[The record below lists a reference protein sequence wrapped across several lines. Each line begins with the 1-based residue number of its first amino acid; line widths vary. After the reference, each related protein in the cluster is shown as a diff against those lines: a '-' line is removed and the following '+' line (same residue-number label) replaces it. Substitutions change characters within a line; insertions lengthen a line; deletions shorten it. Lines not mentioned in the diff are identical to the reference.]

1 MTIDFSLGYNSNKES
16 NDFLRCF
23 WAALRKEFGKAAWNL
38 LPLRI
43 ENKIYLGY
51 CDIGLGHALEISLSY
66 KIRGCL
72 SAIRISVDDSVSD
85 AQLNKRLKECITNA
99 CKNIDK
105 LELFSFTLP
114 LDNAICFEKSDANY
128 FSLDVNKL
136 MLNVYGY
143 DWVDAKTQSSSLLKN
158 ICAWLSFDQLK
169 YISIEGCAF
178 QVYSDTVRQQLESP
192 MKYRL
197 KITANIQKYL
207 DDFISKPY
215 SYEDHLSDIDKAVFL
230 FGQGLKYDELSQ
242 MSISPLETYNEQAIL
257 CYMSALEVVTLKDIE
272 PSKCECCG
280 QLRYSI
286 AKRVE
291 NLVYEVSQSKAMR
304 KMIADFYK
312 NRSQFVHLGT
322 MLSENNYTGISIPL
336 MNKGYGEGLIMQ
348 CNFRSA
354 DLADIVKECIMW
366 KINDANSRLNIIL

>member
-1 MTIDFSLGYNSNKES
+1 MKIDFSLRYDSNKES

-43 ENKIYLGY
+43 ENKIYLGH
-51 CDIGLGHALEISLSY
+51 CDIGLEHVLDISLSY
-66 KIRGCL
+66 KIKGCL
-72 SAIRISVDDSVSD
+72 SAISISVDDSISD
-85 AQLNKRLKECITNA
+85 AQLQRRLKECITHA
-99 CKNIDK
+99 RKNKDN
-105 LELFSFTLP
+105 LESFSLTLQ
-114 LDNAICFEKSDANY
+114 LDSAICFEKSEANY
-128 FSLDVNKL
+128 LSLDDNRL

-143 DWVDAKTQSSSLLKN
+143 DLVDAKTLSSSLLKN

-169 YISIEGCAF
+169 YISVEGCAF
-178 QVYSDTVRQQLESP
+178 QVYSDSVRRQIGRQR
-192 MKYRL
+192 KYKL
-197 KITANIQKYL
+197 KVSDSIQKYL
-207 DDFISKPY
+207 DEFIGKPY
-215 SYEDHLSDIDKAVFL
+215 SYEDNLSDIDKAVFL

-242 MSISPLETYNEQAIL
+242 MTISSLEAYNEQAIL

-291 NLVYEVSQSKAMR
+291 NLVYEVSQSMALR

-312 NRSQFVHLGT
+312 NRSKFVHLGT

-336 MNKGYGEGLIMQ
+336 MNKGYGNGLIMQ

-354 DLADIVKECIMW
+354 DLASIVKECIMW

>member
-1 MTIDFSLGYNSNKES
+1 MTIDFSLGYDSNKES

-43 ENKIYLGY
+43 ENKIYLGH
-51 CDIGLGHALEISLSY
+51 CDIGLEHVLDISLSY
-66 KIRGCL
+66 KIKGCL
-72 SAIRISVDDSVSD
+72 SAISISVDDSISD
-85 AQLNKRLKECITNA
+85 VQLQRRLKGCITHA
-99 CKNIDK
+99 RKNIDK
-105 LELFSFTLP
+105 LEVFSFSLE
-114 LDNAICFEKSDANY
+114 LDNAICFEKLNADY
-128 FSLDVNKL
+128 FSLDDNRL

-143 DWVDAKTQSSSLLKN
+143 DLVDAKTLSSSLLKN

-169 YISIEGCAF
+169 YISVERCAF
-178 QVYSDTVRQQLESP
+178 QVYSDSVRRQFGRQR
-192 MKYRL
+192 KYKL

-215 SYEDHLSDIDKAVFL
+215 SYEDHLSDIDMAVFL

-242 MSISPLETYNEQAIL
+242 MSISPLETYNEQSIL

-336 MNKGYGEGLIMQ
+336 MNKGYGDGLIMQ
-348 CNFRSA
+348 FNFRSA
-354 DLADIVKECIMW
+354 DLASIVKECIMW
-366 KINDANSRLNIIL
+366 KINDANSRLKIIL

>member
-1 MTIDFSLGYNSNKES
+1 MTIDFSLGYDSNKES

-43 ENKIYLGY
+43 ENKIYLGH
-51 CDIGLGHALEISLSY
+51 CDIGLEHVLDISLSY
-66 KIRGCL
+66 KIKGCL
-72 SAIRISVDDSVSD
+72 SAISISVDDSISD
-85 AQLNKRLKECITNA
+85 VQLQRRLKGCITHA
-99 CKNIDK
+99 RKNIDK
-105 LELFSFTLP
+105 LEVFSFSLE
-114 LDNAICFEKSDANY
+114 LDNAICFEKLNADY
-128 FSLDVNKL
+128 FSLDDNRL

-143 DWVDAKTQSSSLLKN
+143 DLVDAKTLSSSLLKN

-169 YISIEGCAF
+169 YISVERCAF
-178 QVYSDTVRQQLESP
+178 QVYSDSVRRQFGRQR
-192 MKYRL
+192 KYKL

-242 MSISPLETYNEQAIL
+242 MSISPLETYNEQSIL

-336 MNKGYGEGLIMQ
+336 MNKGYGDGLIMQ
-348 CNFRSA
+348 FNFRSA
-354 DLADIVKECIMW
+354 DLASIVKECIMW
-366 KINDANSRLNIIL
+366 KINDANSRLKIIL

>member
-1 MTIDFSLGYNSNKES
+1 MFSFSLE
-16 NDFLRCF
+16 
-23 WAALRKEFGKAAWNL
+23 
-38 LPLRI
+38 
-43 ENKIYLGY
+43 
-51 CDIGLGHALEISLSY
+51 
-66 KIRGCL
+66 
-72 SAIRISVDDSVSD
+72 
-85 AQLNKRLKECITNA
+85 
-99 CKNIDK
+99 
-105 LELFSFTLP
+105 
-114 LDNAICFEKSDANY
+114 LDNAICFEKLNADY
-128 FSLDVNKL
+128 FSLEDNRL

-143 DWVDAKTQSSSLLKN
+143 DLVDAKTLSSSLLKN

-178 QVYSDTVRQQLESP
+178 QVYSDSVRRQFGRQR
-192 MKYRL
+192 KYKL
-197 KITANIQKYL
+197 KVSDSIQKYL
-207 DDFISKPY
+207 DEFIGKPY
-215 SYEDHLSDIDKAVFL
+215 SYEDNLSDIDKAVFL

-242 MSISPLETYNEQAIL
+242 MTISSLEAYNEQAIL

-291 NLVYEVSQSKAMR
+291 NLVYEVSQSMALR

-312 NRSQFVHLGT
+312 NRSKFVHLST

-336 MNKGYGEGLIMQ
+336 MNKGYGDGLIMQ
-348 CNFRSA
+348 FNFRSA

-366 KINDANSRLNIIL
+366 KIKTANG

>member
-1 MTIDFSLGYNSNKES
+1 MKIDFSLGYDSNKKS

-23 WAALRKEFGKAAWNL
+23 WAALRKKFGKAAWNL

-43 ENKIYLGY
+43 ENKIYLGH
-51 CDIGLGHALEISLSY
+51 CDIGLGDVLDIYLSY
-66 KIRGCL
+66 KIKGCL
-72 SAIRISVDDSVSD
+72 SAISISVDDSVSD
-85 AQLNKRLKECITNA
+85 AQLQRRLKGCITYA
-99 CKNIDK
+99 RKNIDK
-105 LELFSFTLP
+105 LELFSFSLE
-114 LDNAICFEKSDANY
+114 LDNAICFEKLNADY
-128 FSLDVNKL
+128 FSLDANKL
-136 MLNVYGY
+136 ILNIYGY
-143 DWVDAKTQSSSLLKN
+143 DLVDAKTQSSSLLKN

-169 YISIEGCAF
+169 YISIDGCAF
-178 QVYSDTVRQQLESP
+178 QVYSDTVRQQLETQ

-197 KITANIQKYL
+197 RISDSVQKYL

-215 SYEDHLSDIDKAVFL
+215 SYENHLSDIDKAVFL

-242 MSISPLETYNEQAIL
+242 MSISPLEAYNEQAIL
-257 CYMSALEVVTLKDIE
+257 CYMSALEVVTLKDVE

-336 MNKGYGEGLIMQ
+336 MNKGYGDGLIMQ

-354 DLADIVKECIMW
+354 NLADIVKECIMW
-366 KINDANSRLNIIL
+366 KIKTANG

>member
-72 SAIRISVDDSVSD
+72 SVISISVDDSISD
-85 AQLNKRLKECITNA
+85 VQLQRRLKGCITHA
-99 CKNIDK
+99 RKNIDK
-105 LELFSFTLP
+105 LEVFYLTLS
-114 LDNAICFEKSDANY
+114 LDSAICFEKSDANY
-128 FSLDVNKL
+128 LSLDDNRL

-143 DWVDAKTQSSSLLKN
+143 DLVDAKTLSSSLLKN

-178 QVYSDTVRQQLESP
+178 QVYSDSVRRQFGNQR
-192 MKYRL
+192 KYKL
-197 KITANIQKYL
+197 KVSDSVQKYL
-207 DDFISKPY
+207 DDFIGKPY
-215 SYEDHLSDIDKAVFL
+215 SYEDNLSDIDKAVFL

-242 MSISPLETYNEQAIL
+242 MTISSLEAYNEQAIL

-291 NLVYEVSQSKAMR
+291 NLVYEVSQSKALR

-312 NRSQFVHLGT
+312 NRSKFVHLGT

-336 MNKGYGEGLIMQ
+336 MNKGYGDGLIMQ

>member
-1 MTIDFSLGYNSNKES
+1 MKIDFSLGYDSNKES

-43 ENKIYLGY
+43 ENKIYLGH
-51 CDIGLGHALEISLSY
+51 CDIGLEHVLDISLSY
-66 KIRGCL
+66 KIKGCL
-72 SAIRISVDDSVSD
+72 SAISISVDDSISD
-85 AQLNKRLKECITNA
+85 AQLNRRLKECITNA

-105 LELFSFTLP
+105 LELFSFSLE
-114 LDNAICFEKSDANY
+114 LDNAICFEKVNADY
-128 FSLDVNKL
+128 FSLEDNRL

-143 DWVDAKTQSSSLLKN
+143 DLVDAKTLSSSLLKN

-169 YISIEGCAF
+169 YISIEGCAL
-178 QVYSDTVRQQLESP
+178 QVYSNSVRRQFGRQR
-192 MKYRL
+192 KYKL
-197 KITANIQKYL
+197 KVSDSIQKYL
-207 DDFISKPY
+207 DEFIGKPY
-215 SYEDHLSDIDKAVFL
+215 SYEDNLSDIDKAIFL
-230 FGQGLKYDELSQ
+230 FGQGLKYNELSQ
-242 MSISPLETYNEQAIL
+242 MTISSLEAYNEQAIL

-304 KMIADFYK
+304 KMITDFYK

-336 MNKGYGEGLIMQ
+336 MNKGYGDGLIMQ
-348 CNFRSA
+348 CNFRCA

>member
-1 MTIDFSLGYNSNKES
+1 MTIDYSLGYNSNKES

-43 ENKIYLGY
+43 ENKIYLGH
-51 CDIGLGHALEISLSY
+51 CDIGLRHVLDISLSY
-66 KIRGCL
+66 KIKGCL
-72 SAIRISVDDSVSD
+72 SAISISVDDSISD
-85 AQLNKRLKECITNA
+85 AQLQRRLKGCINFA
-99 CKNIDK
+99 RKNIDN
-105 LELFSFTLP
+105 LETFSLTLQ
-114 LDNAICFEKSDANY
+114 LDSAICFEKSEANY
-128 FSLDVNKL
+128 LSLEDNRMV
-136 MLNVYGY
+136 LNIYGY
-143 DWVDAKTQSSSLLKN
+143 DLVDAKTQSSSMLKN

-169 YISIEGCAF
+169 YISIDGCAF
-178 QVYSDTVRQQLESP
+178 QVYSDSVRRKFGNQR
-192 MKYRL
+192 KYKL
-197 KITANIQKYL
+197 KISDSVQKYL
-207 DDFISKPY
+207 DDFIAKPY
-215 SYEDHLSDIDKAVFL
+215 SYEDNLSDIDKAVFL

-242 MSISPLETYNEQAIL
+242 MTISPLEAYNEQAIL

-336 MNKGYGEGLIMQ
+336 MNKGYGDGLIMQ

-366 KINDANSRLNIIL
+366 KIKMANG

>member
-1 MTIDFSLGYNSNKES
+1 MIIDYSLGYDSNKES

-72 SAIRISVDDSVSD
+72 SAISISVDDSISD
-85 AQLNKRLKECITNA
+85 TQLQRRLKECINYA
-99 CKNIDK
+99 CKNIDN
-105 LELFSFTLP
+105 LESFSLTLQ
-114 LDNAICFEKSDANY
+114 LDSAICFEKSESNY
-128 FSLDVNKL
+128 LSLDDNRL
-136 MLNVYGY
+136 TLNVYGY
-143 DWVDAKTQSSSLLKN
+143 DLVDAKTLSSSLLKN

-178 QVYSDTVRQQLESP
+178 QVYSDSVRRQFGRQR
-192 MKYRL
+192 KYRL
-197 KITANIQKYL
+197 KVSDSIQKYL
-207 DDFISKPY
+207 DEFIGKPY
-215 SYEDHLSDIDKAVFL
+215 SYEDNLSDIDKAVFL

-242 MSISPLETYNEQAIL
+242 MTISPLESYNEQAIL
-257 CYMSALEVVTLKDIE
+257 CYMSALEVASLKDIE
-272 PSKCECCG
+272 PTKCECCG

-291 NLVYEVSQSKAMR
+291 NLVYEVSQSMALR

-312 NRSQFVHLGT
+312 NRSKFVHLGT
-322 MLSENNYTGISIPL
+322 MFSENNYTGISIPL
-336 MNKGYGEGLIMQ
+336 MNKGYGDGLIMQ

-366 KINDANSRLNIIL
+366 KIKTANG

>member
-43 ENKIYLGY
+43 ENKIYLGH
-51 CDIGLGHALEISLSY
+51 CDIGLGDVLDISLSY

-72 SAIRISVDDSVSD
+72 SAVSISVDDSISD
-85 AQLNKRLKECITNA
+85 TQLQRRLKGCITYA
-99 CKNIDK
+99 RKNIDK
-105 LELFSFTLP
+105 LELFSSSLE
-114 LDNAICFEKSDANY
+114 LDNAICFEELNADY
-128 FSLDVNKL
+128 FSLDANKL
-136 MLNVYGY
+136 ILNIYGY
-143 DWVDAKTQSSSLLKN
+143 DLVDAKTQSSSLLKN

-169 YISIEGCAF
+169 YISIDGCAF
-178 QVYSDTVRQQLESP
+178 QVYSDTVRQQLETQ

-197 KITANIQKYL
+197 RISDSVQKYL

-215 SYEDHLSDIDKAVFL
+215 SYENHLSDIDKAVFL

-242 MSISPLETYNEQAIL
+242 MSISPLEAYNEQAIL
-257 CYMSALEVVTLKDIE
+257 CYMSALEVVTLKDVE

-291 NLVYEVSQSKAMR
+291 NLVYEVSQSMALR

-312 NRSQFVHLGT
+312 NRSKFVHSGT

-336 MNKGYGEGLIMQ
+336 MNKGYGDGLIMQ
-348 CNFRSA
+348 CGFRSA
-354 DLADIVKECIMW
+354 NLASIVKECIMW
-366 KINDANSRLNIIL
+366 KINDANSKLNIIL

>member
-1 MTIDFSLGYNSNKES
+1 
-16 NDFLRCF
+16 
-23 WAALRKEFGKAAWNL
+23 
-38 LPLRI
+38 
-43 ENKIYLGY
+43 
-51 CDIGLGHALEISLSY
+51 
-66 KIRGCL
+66 
-72 SAIRISVDDSVSD
+72 
-85 AQLNKRLKECITNA
+85 
-99 CKNIDK
+99 
-105 LELFSFTLP
+105 
-114 LDNAICFEKSDANY
+114 
-128 FSLDVNKL
+128 
-136 MLNVYGY
+136 
-143 DWVDAKTQSSSLLKN
+143 
-158 ICAWLSFDQLK
+158 
-169 YISIEGCAF
+169 
-178 QVYSDTVRQQLESP
+178 

-242 MSISPLETYNEQAIL
+242 MSISPLETYNEQSIL

-336 MNKGYGEGLIMQ
+336 MNKGYGVGLIMQ

-366 KINDANSRLNIIL
+366 KIKTANV

>member
-1 MTIDFSLGYNSNKES
+1 MTIDYSLGYNSNKES
-16 NDFLRCF
+16 NDFLRCL

-43 ENKIYLGY
+43 ENKIYLGH
-51 CDIGLGHALEISLSY
+51 CDIGLGDVLDIYLSY
-66 KIRGCL
+66 KIKGCL
-72 SAIRISVDDSVSD
+72 SAISISVDDSVSD
-85 AQLNKRLKECITNA
+85 AQLQRRLKGCITYA
-99 CKNIDK
+99 RKNIDK
-105 LELFSFTLP
+105 LELFSFSLE
-114 LDNAICFEKSDANY
+114 LDNAICFEKLNADY
-128 FSLDVNKL
+128 FSLEDNRL

-143 DWVDAKTQSSSLLKN
+143 DLVDAKTLSSSLLKN

-169 YISIEGCAF
+169 YISIEGCAL
-178 QVYSDTVRQQLESP
+178 QVYSDSVRRQFGRQR
-192 MKYRL
+192 KYKL
-197 KITANIQKYL
+197 KVSDSIQKYL
-207 DDFISKPY
+207 DEFIGKPY
-215 SYEDHLSDIDKAVFL
+215 SYEDNLSDIDKAIFL

-242 MSISPLETYNEQAIL
+242 MTISSLEAYNEQAIL

-291 NLVYEVSQSKAMR
+291 NLVYEVSQSMALR

-312 NRSQFVHLGT
+312 NRSKFVHLGT

-336 MNKGYGEGLIMQ
+336 MNKGYGDGLIMQ

-366 KINDANSRLNIIL
+366 KIKTANG

>member
-1 MTIDFSLGYNSNKES
+1 MTIDYSLGYNSNKES

-43 ENKIYLGY
+43 ENKIYLGH
-51 CDIGLGHALEISLSY
+51 CDIGLEHVLDISLSY
-66 KIRGCL
+66 KVKGCL
-72 SAIRISVDDSVSD
+72 SSISISVDDSIFD
-85 AQLNKRLKECITNA
+85 AQLNRRLKECITNA

-105 LELFSFTLP
+105 LELFSFSLE
-114 LDNAICFEKSDANY
+114 LDNAICFEKLNADY
-128 FSLDVNKL
+128 FSLEDNRL

-143 DWVDAKTQSSSLLKN
+143 DLVDAKTLSSSLLKN

-178 QVYSDTVRQQLESP
+178 QVYSDSVRRQFGNQR
-192 MKYRL
+192 KYKL
-197 KITANIQKYL
+197 KVSDSVQKYL

-242 MSISPLETYNEQAIL
+242 MSISPLETYNEQSIL
-257 CYMSALEVVTLKDIE
+257 CYMTALEVVSLKDIE
-272 PSKCECCG
+272 PTKCECCG

-286 AKRVE
+286 AK
-291 NLVYEVSQSKAMR
+291 
-304 KMIADFYK
+304 
-312 NRSQFVHLGT
+312 
-322 MLSENNYTGISIPL
+322 
-336 MNKGYGEGLIMQ
+336 
-348 CNFRSA
+348 
-354 DLADIVKECIMW
+354 
-366 KINDANSRLNIIL
+366 